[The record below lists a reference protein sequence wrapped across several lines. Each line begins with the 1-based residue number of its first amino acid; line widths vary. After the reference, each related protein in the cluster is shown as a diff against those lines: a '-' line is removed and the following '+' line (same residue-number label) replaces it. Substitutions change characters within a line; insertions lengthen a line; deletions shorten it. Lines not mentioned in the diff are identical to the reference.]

1 MRFLLDTCTFL
12 WWVTDDTQVSRRAK
26 EIIENGEHEV
36 FLSVASGWEIAIK
49 SRMGRLKLPDDLEG
63 FIGEQLRLNSIQTL
77 PIQLSHALQ
86 VATLPDHHRDPFDRL
101 LVVQSRAEQ
110 LPILTPDHQ
119 ISQYS
124 VTVIW

>member
-12 WWVTDDTQVSRRAK
+12 WWVTDDAQVSRRAR

-36 FLSVASGWEIAIK
+36 FLSAASGWEIAIK
-49 SRMGRLKLPDDLEG
+49 TRVGRLRLPDDLKG
-63 FIGEQLRLNSIQTL
+63 FIAEQLRLNSIQTL

-101 LVVQSRAEQ
+101 LVAQSRVEQ
-110 LPILTPDHQ
+110 LPILTPDDQ
-119 ISQYS
+119 ISKYP